1 MSRTA
6 KLAITATFLFGLSG
20 CMVVPARSD
29 YYAPDVVVVR
39 PVPRYAPP
47 PHYAPPRYRDPY
59 DHRHWR

>member
-6 KLAITATFLFGLSG
+6 KLVIIATLLFGLSG

-39 PVPRYAPP
+39 PVP
-47 PHYAPPRYRDPY
+47 HYAPPRYRDPY